1 MLSLGNEMKK
11 TKAGKLR
18 VVIADDEP
26 LALLRLARG
35 LEQADCEVV
44 AKFQDGISLVSWL
57 QENSFPDALFLDVK
71 MPGATGLEILAE
83 FQDRLPIVLVTS
95 GSEFAVPAFDF
106 AATDFLLKP
115 VTPERLQKA
124 LDRIHVIIDGPK
136 KTKSLPLVSKIPVI
150 AGKGTVLLEVSKIS
164 HFELEGRQ
172 VWVWASG
179 NRFETRW
186 RSLAQTE
193 SALPKVSM
201 VRLNRSI
208 MVRPEAVRGLRVIQF
223 GRRMVLLSDGK
234 EYPASRRGSQAL
246 ESVLGL
252 A

>member
-1 MLSLGNEMKK
+1 MKK
-11 TKAGKLR
+11 IEVEKLR

-35 LEQADCEVV
+35 LEQAGCEVV
-44 AKFQDGISLVSWL
+44 ANFQDGISLVSWL
-57 QENSFPDALFLDVK
+57 QTHPFPDALFLDVK

-83 FQDRLPIVLVTS
+83 FQNRLPIVLVTS

-124 LDRIHVIIDGPK
+124 LDRVQVVIDGHMKNKPAS
-136 KTKSLPLVSKIPVI
+136 TICKIPVI
-150 AGKGTVLLEVSKIS
+150 AGKGTVLLDVSKIS

-172 VWVWASG
+172 VWAWASG

-193 SALPKVSM
+193 SALPKIAM

-223 GRRMVLLSDGK
+223 GRRMVLLTDGK
-234 EYPASRRGSQAL
+234 EYPASRRGSQDL
-246 ESVLGL
+246 ESALGL
-252 A
+252 T